1 MPRLN
6 PKGKDRQMADALE
19 GHTPSKPNDADI
31 AKEQQSADAVEPK
44 SKGGD
49 TPLIRFSFKLQ
60 GDAALV
66 VNNYVEKINRIANRE
81 VITASAVVRDFLRE
95 NPDAL
100 IKWVKSQTSSD

>member
-6 PKGKDRQMADALE
+6 PKGKDRQVADALE
-19 GHTPSKPNDADI
+19 GYMPSTSDDA
-31 AKEQQSADAVEPK
+31 AATKEQQIAKATEPK

-60 GDAALV
+60 GNAAVV
-66 VNNYVEKINRIANRE
+66 VNSHVEKINRIANRE
-81 VITASAVVRDFLRE
+81 VLTASAVVRDFIRE

-100 IKWVKSQTSSD
+100 IEWVKSQANND